1 VEEGFYP
8 EDGVCGFFRNV
19 FKVLAG
25 YVTCQKMI
33 IFIVSAVKTPKFTL
47 LS

>member
-1 VEEGFYP
+1 VVERFYP
-8 EDGVCGFFRNV
+8 EDGVAGFFRNV
-19 FKVLAG
+19 CNVLAG

-33 IFIVSAVKTPKFTL
+33 IFIASAVNTPKFTL